1 MLQFAGFQN
10 PELALSFLP
19 ELPSTPAGDAQIKE
33 LARCLLNGG
42 LAVNRFD
49 GLMQQ
54 APERLREPLLEA
66 AFSSLRSD
74 VSSIDPEVWVQ
85 RLPQLPEAS
94 RAQAAESLGR
104 AWASQAPEDA
114 IAWASG
120 LGPGETRTD
129 AEAAVV
135 GTWAKTDPQAASEW
149 VNSLPSDTERDHSI
163 VSLVKTMSETSPREA
178 WDWALT
184 IGDSAERTKAATQA
198 AKMMA
203 ARDPFAARQLI
214 DGGPFS
220 PQTKLELQ
228 AALKEPVK

>member
-1 MLQFAGFQN
+1 M
-10 PELALSFLP
+10 
-19 ELPSTPAGDAQIKE
+19 DMD
-33 LARCLLNGG
+33 
-42 LAVNRFD
+42 RFN

-74 VSSIDPEVWVQ
+74 VSSIDPQVWVQ
-85 RLPQLPEAS
+85 RLPQVPESS
-94 RAQAAESLGR
+94 RALAAASLGR

-114 IAWASG
+114 LAWASG
-120 LGPGETRTD
+120 LAPGQVKTD

-149 VNSLPSDTERDHSI
+149 VNSLPADTERDHS
-163 VSLVKTMSETSPREA
+163 VESLVKAMSETSPREA
-178 WDWALT
+178 WGWALT

-203 ARDPFAARQLI
+203 ARDLFAAQQLI
-214 DGGPFS
+214 DGSPFS

-228 AALKEPVK
+228 TALKEPIK